1 MLNIVVVFCGFLI
14 AVVLA
19 RIIIPRIL
27 IISQDFLQ
35 SGDFKFG
42 PGDVKYADLNGD
54 GKLGNGAGTVEDPGD
69 KEIIG
74 NETPRF
80 EYGIRLGAD
89 YKGFDFSIFMQGVG
103 KRQIWGNGFLA
114 IPGYN
119 TPITTIFIYLSSLYY
134 KLLDSIK
141 KVSHYNYSHSTN
153 SYKYF

>member
-1 MLNIVVVFCGFLI
+1 MGATEQNVLYQKDDFVYDNNGELVTVWALNGKEVAAGTPGAKEMNKLKDPNGVY
-14 AVVLA
+14 
-19 RIIIPRIL
+19 
-27 IISQDFLQ
+27 QDFLQ

-114 IPGYN
+114 IPR
-119 TPITTIFIYLSSLYY
+119 L
-134 KLLDSIK
+134 
-141 KVSHYNYSHSTN
+141 
-153 SYKYF
+153 